1 MSGYQ
6 LTPAMVKAAKA
17 QGEPEPDYYLVECAR
32 RDQAI
37 TVANY
42 LNMEQDA
49 IESIMIIAPSEFPV
63 RIGTINTGQH
73 LILKYNQHTKMSM
86 HTDII
91 DFKNWIVIRGE
102 DNSDVIDLYKKLGME
117 VNHGSR

>member
-1 MSGYQ
+1 MDI
-6 LTPAMVKAAKA
+6 TPELVQEAKA
-17 QGEPEPDYYLVECAR
+17 RGEEEPEFYLVECAR

-42 LNMEQDA
+42 FNMEQDA

-63 RIGTINTGQH
+63 RIGTVNTGQH
-73 LILKYNQHTKMSM
+73 LILKHNQHTKMSM

-117 VNHGSR
+117 T

>member
-1 MSGYQ
+1 MD

-17 QGEPEPDYYLVECAR
+17 AGQDEPEYYLVQCAR

-42 LNMEQDA
+42 FNMEDAA
-49 IESIMIIAPSEFPV
+49 IEAITTIEPSEFPV
-63 RIGTINTGQH
+63 KLGLINTGQH
-73 LILKYNQHTKMSM
+73 VILKEGQNTKMAM

-91 DFKNWIVIRGE
+91 DFKNWIVIRSE
-102 DNSDVIDLYKKLGME
+102 DDSDVRELYEKLGME
-117 VNHGSR
+117 INHGSR